1 MTQSD
6 EELLRQYESCVVAC
20 ADSMYRVAFRL
31 TSNSTLARELVQE
44 TYLQAWKNLRSLK
57 DPAKLRGWMFSIL
70 RNQYTKLIRKES
82 KVANPTEH
90 IEMVAEPSS
99 SENKNDSQEIVQAAL
114 ATLDDK
120 HRLPLLL
127 VSMEGMSVEQASEV
141 LDVPRGTILSRLSR
155 GREKLKSAILAAGY
169 IA

>member
-1 MTQSD
+1 M
-6 EELLRQYESCVVAC
+6 
-20 ADSMYRVAFRL
+20 
-31 TSNSTLARELVQE
+31 
-44 TYLQAWKNLRSLK
+44 QAWKNLRSLK

-70 RNQYTKLIRKES
+70 RNQYTKLLRKES

-90 IEMVAEPSS
+90 IEMVAEPSPQ
-99 SENKNDSQEIVQAAL
+99 ENKNDSQEIVQAAL

-120 HRLPLLL
+120 HRMPLLL

-155 GREKLKSAILAAGY
+155 GREKLKLAILAAGY